1 MATAHSE
8 VLADLGPRIVDGRLA
23 PGESLTLDAIRA
35 EYGVSRTV
43 AREVVQVLA
52 SMGLVESRRRT
63 GVTVQPESRW
73 DHYAPSVVRWRLA
86 GPGRAHLLHQLSQ
99 LRAAVEPPSAALSAL
114 HAPSDVRRRLLALA
128 EQLESTGAAG
138 DLAAFLELDVA
149 FHRLLLEA
157 SGNVM
162 FHALGDVV
170 EEVLRGRTDHRMM
183 PPVPK
188 PEARRLHAVVA
199 RAVADGDA
207 DAAGSAMRAIC
218 AEVVAQLEE
227 HRPGAVR
234 AGVEET
240 SVHGTSVHGSGAH
253 ETSG

>member
-1 MATAHSE
+1 MATAHTE
-8 VLADLGPRIVDGRLA
+8 VLSDLGPRIVDGRLA
-23 PGESLTLDAIRA
+23 PGVSITLDDIRTD
-35 EYGVSRTV
+35 YGVSRTV

-63 GVTVQPESRW
+63 GVTVRPESRW

-86 GPGRAHLLHQLSQ
+86 GPGRARLLHQLSQ

-114 HAPSDVRRRLLALA
+114 HAPADVRARVLVLA
-128 EQLESTGAAG
+128 EELESTGSAG

-162 FHALGDVV
+162 FQALGDVV
-170 EEVLRGRTDHRMM
+170 EEVLRGRTDHHLM
-183 PPVPK
+183 PPFPK
-188 PEARRLHAVVA
+188 PEARRLHAEVA

-207 DAAGSAMRAIC
+207 AAAGAAMSAIC
-218 AEVVAQLEE
+218 AEVVEQLE
-227 HRPGAVR
+227 RP
-234 AGVEET
+234 
-240 SVHGTSVHGSGAH
+240 
-253 ETSG
+253 